1 MSVLKA
7 VFQEVLLDGS
17 CQPCRGA
24 GTGYDDGLESATSG
38 SRNLPPV
45 VELVVEDVYRLTD
58 MKAAQVNWGVLLLDE
73 ALQLRHL
80 ESVVNIGNR
89 LLLCITKHLE

>member
-45 VELVVEDVYRLTD
+45 VELVVEDVYGLADVKT
-58 MKAAQVNWGVLLLDE
+58 AQVNWGVLLLDE

-89 LLLCITKHLE
+89 LPFVHY